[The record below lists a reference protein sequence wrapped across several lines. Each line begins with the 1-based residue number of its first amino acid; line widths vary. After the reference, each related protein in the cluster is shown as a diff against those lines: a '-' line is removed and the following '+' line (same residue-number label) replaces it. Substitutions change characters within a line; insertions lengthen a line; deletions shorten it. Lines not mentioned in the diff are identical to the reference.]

1 MVGIPYDALDNWRS
15 VYPTETFVAQ
25 MQKVADGFAA
35 GCELLQKAVAVSKG
49 KYRKQLTDDLGRA
62 RTVGI
67 HCASSA
73 NQARFTEA
81 RNRLLTS
88 TDRDERRRYIDTMRR
103 AAEAEAEL
111 TADLLP
117 IVRND
122 PTIGYESS
130 NHYFYVPQDL
140 LEKQLNIRYV
150 LDWLDRQAEPRNSE
164 TFQQ

>member
-1 MVGIPYDALDNWRS
+1 M
-15 VYPTETFVAQ
+15 
-25 MQKVADGFAA
+25 
-35 GCELLQKAVAVSKG
+35 
-49 KYRKQLTDDLGRA
+49 
-62 RTVGI
+62 
-67 HCASSA
+67 
-73 NQARFTEA
+73 
-81 RNRLLTS
+81 TS

-150 LDWLDRQAEPRNSE
+150 LDRLDRQAEPRNSE
-164 TFQQ
+164 TSQQ